1 MSVLPPDEKKME
13 AALVRAMHEHWGVFL
28 AEGIII
34 SLLGFGAML
43 VPFMAGLAT
52 TIFLGWLFLFA
63 GGVGL
68 VASYRG
74 RTAPGYTWALL
85 SAVVA
90 LAAGLILLIY
100 PMQGLVT
107 LTYVLV
113 AYFIAD
119 GILMI
124 SLALSHRREMSG
136 RWEWLLLNG
145 VIDLVLAGVILVA
158 LPEAAVWVL
167 GLLVGIDLL
176 FGGASL
182 IGMALAARKSALS
195 WKS

>member
-1 MSVLPPDEKKME
+1 MSDLPPDNQKIE
-13 AALVRAMHEHWGVFL
+13 AALVRTMHEHWGLFL
-28 AEGIII
+28 GEGIII
-34 SLLGFGAML
+34 SLLGLGAML

-52 TIFLGWLFLFA
+52 TIFLAWLFLLA

-74 RTAPGYTWALL
+74 RTAPGFAWALL
-85 SAVVA
+85 SAIVA
-90 LAAGLILLIY
+90 LIAGFVLLLY
-100 PMQGLVT
+100 PVQGLVT

-119 GILMI
+119 GVLMI

-145 VIDLVLAGVILVA
+145 VIDLVLAGIILVA

-182 IGMALAARKSALS
+182 IGMALAARKSAQS
-195 WKS
+195 